1 LALSCEAPTESP
13 SHKSI
18 TVCNTLVNQG
28 ELSDSMVQLLMSIPA
43 GTSLES
49 VSQTASISDSQE
61 VSWTFE
67 KLAAG
72 EKQSICAT
80 FTPSQLGQPVFNS
93 AVSGKRASSV
103 SSQCETRVF
112 GIPAVLLEV
121 IDVADPILV
130 GKEVVYV
137 IRVLNQGTLPLTN
150 VKVIASMESGQR
162 FLSGSGASEVSQQD
176 ELITPAPVPL
186 LNPKETVEWQI
197 VVKAEAGGDVRFNVG
212 LLADQF
218 SRAIMETE
226 ATFQY

>member
-1 LALSCEAPTESP
+1 
-13 SHKSI
+13 
-18 TVCNTLVNQG
+18 
-28 ELSDSMVQLLMSIPA
+28 
-43 GTSLES
+43 
-49 VSQTASISDSQE
+49 
-61 VSWTFE
+61 
-67 KLAAG
+67 
-72 EKQSICAT
+72 
-80 FTPSQLGQPVFNS
+80 
-93 AVSGKRASSV
+93 
-103 SSQCETRVF
+103 
-112 GIPAVLLEV
+112 
-121 IDVADPILV
+121 
-130 GKEVVYV
+130 V